1 MTSKILINAV
11 DSEEIRIAKVIDNK
25 LEEFH
30 IESAAREITH
40 GNIYKGIITRIEP
53 SLQAAFVDYGTERN
67 GFLQK
72 QEIHSDYF
80 QETPSGETSSIKH
93 IIKRG
98 QEILVQ
104 VTKDPRMKKGAM
116 LSTFISLPGRHI
128 VLMPGSKTMGISRK
142 IEDETERQRLKGI
155 IEHLKVPEGFGIII
169 RTAGENCTKTLASKD
184 LRYLLR
190 LWKNIMNK
198 GMKATSPALLYKERN
213 LAVRSIRDHFTPEV
227 KEILI
232 DDEEVFNEVKSFV
245 QIISRRH
252 LNIVKLHK
260 GASPIFSKFQLE
272 DQIASIFE
280 NRVNLKSGGS
290 IVIDQTEALVAID
303 VNSGKATHQKTVEK
317 TALTT
322 NVEAAEE
329 IARQLKL
336 RDLGGLVVIDFIDM
350 KNTKNRAQVERT
362 LRLHV
367 KTGKAK
373 ANLGRISKFG
383 LLEMSRQRIQPSI
396 EYGSYVTCNHCQ
408 GKGLVASKE
417 TLGVRFLRKL
427 QIETLKPAIKSVTC
441 ILPVDVA
448 DYVLNNKR
456 KEILDLE
463 ARRQLSIRIVG
474 DAQMHP
480 GESNFEKNRDHL
492 QKS

>member
-11 DSEEIRIAKVIDNK
+11 DSEEVRIAKVIDNK

-80 QETPSGETSSIKH
+80 QETPSGETSSIKN

-142 IEDETERQRLKGI
+142 IEDETERQRLKEI
-155 IEHLKVPEGFGIII
+155 IEYLKVPEGFGIII

-350 KNTKNRAQVERT
+350 KNTKKC
-362 LRLHV
+362 LD
-367 KTGKAK
+367 
-373 ANLGRISKFG
+373 ID
-383 LLEMSRQRIQPSI
+383 
-396 EYGSYVTCNHCQ
+396 
-408 GKGLVASKE
+408 LVLFHRMLVFTSMDH
-417 TLGVRFLRKL
+417 F
-427 QIETLKPAIKSVTC
+427 AI
-441 ILPVDVA
+441 
-448 DYVLNNKR
+448 
-456 KEILDLE
+456 
-463 ARRQLSIRIVG
+463 
-474 DAQMHP
+474 
-480 GESNFEKNRDHL
+480 F
-492 QKS
+492 